1 MHFLREYLNS
11 KFKKLNTN
19 DLHLK
24 PKAVNVLAK
33 IWLDP
38 VFFSKKNNQFLA

>member
-38 VFFSKKNNQFLA
+38 VFKKKKKINF